1 MQNLLNIWPNM
12 SSEEIGSYTSPSS
25 SSQFLR
31 FSATSSKLET
41 IKEGEIKDIFLK
53 ARFIRFKCLKLTDR
67 SSAWSRLKKL
77 FTSSSLRGFKFFLV
91 LADIAKPP
99 IGALLLLISI
109 LLIIKMFF
117 LKIHTQIQIYQIQF
131 KSHLQVIQV

>member
-41 IKEGEIKDIFLK
+41 IKEGEIKEIFLK
-53 ARFIRFKCLKLTDR
+53 ACFIRFKCLKLTDR
-67 SSAWSRLKKL
+67 SSA
-77 FTSSSLRGFKFFLV
+77 
-91 LADIAKPP
+91 
-99 IGALLLLISI
+99 
-109 LLIIKMFF
+109 
-117 LKIHTQIQIYQIQF
+117 
-131 KSHLQVIQV
+131 